1 MTKKYDLDQII
12 DRRGTHSCK
21 WDQLPEGTPE
31 GALPL
36 WVADMDF
43 PCADPI
49 LEALHKRID
58 RQILGYSIY
67 ENDECKSAITGW
79 FQRRFGWT
87 VDKNDIF
94 FSPGVIPAV
103 AFLLNFL
110 TEEGDGVLIQ
120 RPVYS
125 PFSGKIKGNRRAIV
139 NSPLI
144 CQDGR
149 YEMDFVDLE
158 SKMAL
163 PSTKGMILCS
173 PHNPVGRVWTEQEL
187 KRVVEICKK
196 YDKWIISDEIH
207 FDLVRNGV
215 KHQPLLK
222 LCPEYKDRII
232 VCTAP
237 SKTFNLAGM
246 QISNIII
253 PNPEYQKLW
262 LAEIDGRFSV
272 EMASP
277 LGITAVIAAYNESED
292 WLNQVNSYIDG
303 NIAFAKE
310 YFTKNLPKAKMFD
323 PEGTYLI
330 WVDLREYCAD
340 AKKLEELMLHKAKVV
355 LNAGYIY
362 GEEGAGFERINAAC
376 PRSVLEAC
384 LNRMKTALLGQ

>member
-1 MTKKYDLDQII
+1 MKKYDLDQII
-12 DRRGTHSCK
+12 DRKGTYSCK
-21 WDQLPEGTPE
+21 WDQLPEGTPAD
-31 GALPL
+31 ALPL

-67 ENDECKSAITGW
+67 ENDECKSAVTGW
-79 FQRRFGWT
+79 FKRRFNWD
-87 VDKNDIF
+87 VEKNDIF
-94 FSPGVIPAV
+94 FSPGVVPAI
-103 AFLLNFL
+103 AFLLDIL
-110 TEEGDGVLIQ
+110 TKEGDGVLIQ
-120 RPVYS
+120 KPVYY
-125 PFSGKIKGNRRAIV
+125 PFSGKIEGNRRTIV
-139 NSPLI
+139 NNPLI
-144 CQDGR
+144 YQNGC
-149 YEMDFVDLE
+149 YEIDFEDLE
-158 SKMAL
+158 AKMSVPAN
-163 PSTKGMILCS
+163 KGMILCS

-187 KRVVEICKK
+187 KRIVEICKK

-207 FDLVRNGV
+207 FDLVRKGV

-246 QISNIII
+246 QLSNIVI

-262 LAEIDGRFSV
+262 NAETGDKLSV
-272 EMASP
+272 NFASP

-292 WLNQVNSYIDG
+292 WLNQVNEYIDA

-310 YFTKNLPKAKMFD
+310 YFAQNLPKAKMVE

-330 WVDLREYCAD
+330 WVDLREYCSD
-340 AKKLEELMLHKAKVV
+340 AKKLEELMIQKAKVV
-355 LNAGYIY
+355 LDEGYIF
-362 GEEGAGFERINAAC
+362 GEGGVGFERINAAC
-376 PRSVLEAC
+376 PRSILKEC
-384 LNRMKTALLGQ
+384 LDRMKNALL